1 MRQNKENSILSQIN
15 VTPFVDV
22 MLVLLVVFMIV
33 APMVMPG
40 VDIDLPVV
48 NSNKSKAQSN
58 VDVTISVTKQGHIY
72 LQDLQVK
79 LLDIKGKIQEKHGQS
94 QVRIFIRGD
103 KDAPYETIV
112 GVLAYLKDS
121 GFAKISLVTSI
132 N

>member
-1 MRQNKENSILSQIN
+1 MRRNKENSILSQIN

-22 MLVLLVVFMIV
+22 MLVLLVVFMVV

-58 VDVTISVTKQGHIY
+58 VDVTISVTRQGHIY

-94 QVRIFIRGD
+94 QIRIFIRGD

-121 GFAKISLVTSI
+121 GFAKISLITSI